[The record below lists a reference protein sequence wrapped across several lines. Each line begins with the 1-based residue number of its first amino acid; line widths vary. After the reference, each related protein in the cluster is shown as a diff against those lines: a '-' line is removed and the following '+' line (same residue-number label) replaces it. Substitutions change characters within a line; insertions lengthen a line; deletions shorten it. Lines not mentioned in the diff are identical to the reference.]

1 MSSVKLRPVALR
13 FLGCVFGGESGGVE
27 LECNESQ
34 WEREGEGISPTG
46 KRVGDKNGEDPP
58 TSPRKCESKTQRAF
72 GGQHWHVNFSGKK
85 PVPSS
90 KGALEPYNPVSN
102 QRAGRSLPA
111 YILKPDN
118 VGKRH
123 HRKNKL

>member
-1 MSSVKLRPVALR
+1 MEVRVEVWSWSVMNP
-13 FLGCVFGGESGGVE
+13 SGR
-27 LECNESQ
+27 
-34 WEREGEGISPTG
+34 EREKGFPPQE
-46 KRVGDKNGEDPP
+46 NGWVTRMERTPP